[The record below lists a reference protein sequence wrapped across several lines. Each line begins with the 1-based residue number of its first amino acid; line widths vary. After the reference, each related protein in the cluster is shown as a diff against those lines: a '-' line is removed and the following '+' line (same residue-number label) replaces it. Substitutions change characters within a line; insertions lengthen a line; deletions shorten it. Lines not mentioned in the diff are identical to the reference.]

1 VKVFLAFLFVS
12 FVVGG
17 LPATRRVT
25 IKRPLILFA
34 LCVIVAASFVSLKV
48 VL

>member
-17 LPATRRVT
+17 LPAKRRAT
-25 IKRPLILFA
+25 IKRPLVLLA
-34 LCVIVAASFVSLKV
+34 VCVVVAASFLSLKV

>member
-1 VKVFLAFLFVS
+1 MKVFLAFLFVS
-12 FVVGG
+12 FIVGG

-34 LCVIVAASFVSLKV
+34 LCVVVAASFVSLKV

>member
-1 VKVFLAFLFVS
+1 MKVFLAFLFMS

-17 LPATRRVT
+17 LPARRRMT
-25 IKRPLILFA
+25 IKRPLMLVA
-34 LCVIVAASFVSLKV
+34 VSVVVAASFLSLKV

>member
-12 FVVGG
+12 FIVGG
-17 LPATRRVT
+17 MPATRRVT